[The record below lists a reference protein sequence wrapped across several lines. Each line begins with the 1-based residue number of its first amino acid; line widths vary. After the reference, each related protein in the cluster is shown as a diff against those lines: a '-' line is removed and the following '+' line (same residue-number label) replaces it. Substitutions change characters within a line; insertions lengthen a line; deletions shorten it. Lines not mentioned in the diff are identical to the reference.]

1 MTHPDLLG
9 QLSGLQTMMADL
21 LTGVPAAA
29 ANARF
34 HPRLASLGWY
44 LGHSV
49 YRELYWL
56 REVLGGDGDLAGRV
70 RHLFA
75 VGAAEAPVEHLPP
88 RDHLLAWA
96 AEIQDEHLRRL
107 ATPGAL
113 PASPLLA
120 DDRLAWFL
128 LQERARDYE
137 AMLWLLLAR
146 RLQEAAEAEAQAR
159 PDASPAP
166 NAVTSQVAPS
176 RHESSAPPPTPSSV
190 SSAFSSSSVTSSPSP
205 TSPASSIFSGVPS
218 SSTVSGVPAA
228 STSPASPPLGL
239 EPCMP
244 SAEAVL
250 VTQGHYRVGSR
261 GEPYAYECELPPQA
275 VELANFRIARRPV
288 TNAEYLGFMTAGGYA
303 RPEFWDPAGQ
313 DWLRTGQAHGQA
325 PVHGHDQDRAQAPS
339 RAQAPWHWRRSDR
352 GDWQA
357 IGLNGPVP
365 LGPADPVAGLSRHE
379 ARAFAAWAASLGGDL
394 TGAVVQHEYQWEVA
408 ARAGLIEGT
417 GRVWEW
423 CANPFHPYP
432 DFSPFPDP
440 AHSRTAFD
448 AGLGVLRGASLHT
461 QRCLRRA
468 SFRHPADPADRFRIS
483 GLRLVF
489 PPA

>member
-9 QLSGLQTMMADL
+9 KLSGLQTMMADL
-21 LTGVPAAA
+21 LTGVPATA
-29 ANARF
+29 ANARY

-44 LGHSV
+44 LGRSV

-75 VGAAEAPVEHLPP
+75 VGAAEAPVELLPP

-96 AEIQDEHLRRL
+96 GEIQDEHLRRL

-137 AMLWLLLAR
+137 AMLWVLLAR
-146 RLQEAAEAEAQAR
+146 RLEEAGGAEAKAR
-159 PDASPAP
+159 AGTSPALD
-166 NAVTSQVAPS
+166 AITGKGAPS
-176 RHESSAPPPTPSSV
+176 LHVSSAPLPLPSSV
-190 SSAFSSSSVTSSPSP
+190 SSASPSLASSV
-205 TSPASSIFSGVPS
+205 FSGVPAS
-218 SSTVSGVPAA
+218 QASETISGVPAV

-244 SAEAVL
+244 SAEAIL

-261 GEPYAYECELPPQA
+261 GEPFAYDNELPPQA

-303 RPEFWDPAGQ
+303 RPEFWDAAGQ
-313 DWLRTGQAHGQA
+313 DWLRACQAQGQAQSPAQAQAQGQA
-325 PVHGHDQDRAQAPS
+325 QAT
-339 RAQAPWHWRRSDR
+339 AQAPWHWRQNDR

-357 IGLNGPVP
+357 LGLNGPVP
-365 LGPADPVAGLSRHE
+365 LGAADPVAGLSHHE

-394 TGAVVQHEYQWEVA
+394 TGAVVQHEYQWEIA

-440 AHSRTAFD
+440 THSQTAFD

-489 PPA
+489 PPD

>member
-44 LGHSV
+44 LGRSV
-49 YRELYWL
+49 YRDLYWL
-56 REVLGGDGDLAGRV
+56 REILSGDGGLAGRV

-96 AEIQDEHLRRL
+96 GEIQDEHLRRL
-107 ATPGAL
+107 APPGAL

-128 LQERARDYE
+128 LQERAQDYE
-137 AMLWLLLAR
+137 AMLWVLLAR
-146 RLQEAAEAEAQAR
+146 RLEEAAGAEAQDR
-159 PDASPAP
+159 PDTGPVP
-166 NAVTSQVAPS
+166 DAVTGQGVPS
-176 RHESSAPPPTPSSV
+176 LRESSVPPPPPSFV
-190 SSAFSSSSVTSSPSP
+190 ASAFASSSSSTFAFTSSPSP
-205 TSPASSIFSGVPS
+205 SYPAM
-218 SSTVSGVPAA
+218 
-228 STSPASPPLGL
+228 GL

-261 GEPYAYECELPPQA
+261 GEPFAYDNELPPQA

-288 TNAEYLGFMTAGGYA
+288 TNAEYLGFMSAGGYA
-303 RPEFWDPAGQ
+303 SPEFWDAAGQ
-313 DWLRTGQAHGQA
+313 DWLRACQAQGQAQGQA
-325 PVHGHDQDRAQAPS
+325 QALVHAQGQALVHAQGQAQSPAQAQGQAQVPV
-339 RAQAPWHWRRSDR
+339 QAPWHWRRNDR

-357 IGLNGPVP
+357 LGLNGLVP
-365 LGPADPVAGLSRHE
+365 LGAADPVAGLSRHE

-440 AHSRTAFD
+440 PHSQTAFD

-461 QRCLRRA
+461 QRWLRRA
-468 SFRHPADPADRFRIS
+468 SFRHPADPADRFRVS

-489 PPA
+489 PPD

>member
-1 MTHPDLLG
+1 MATKWTVPATTSQLRPGNPSPGTPAKEDSMTHPDLLG

-29 ANARF
+29 ANARY

-44 LGHSV
+44 LGRSV

-88 RDHLLAWA
+88 RNHLLAWA
-96 AEIQDEHLRRL
+96 GEIQDEHLRRL

-137 AMLWLLLAR
+137 AMLWVLLAR
-146 RLQEAAEAEAQAR
+146 RLEG
-159 PDASPAP
+159 
-166 NAVTSQVAPS
+166 V
-176 RHESSAPPPTPSSV
+176 
-190 SSAFSSSSVTSSPSP
+190 
-205 TSPASSIFSGVPS
+205 PASKTISGVPDALTS
-218 SSTVSGVPAA
+218 S
-228 STSPASPPLGL
+228 ASPPMGL

-244 SAEAVL
+244 SAEAIL

-261 GEPYAYECELPPQA
+261 GEPFAYDNELPPQA

-288 TNAEYLGFMTAGGYA
+288 TNAEYLGFMTDGGYT
-303 RPEFWDPAGQ
+303 RPEFWDAAGQ
-313 DWLRTGQAHGQA
+313 DWLRACQAQGQALVHAQGQA
-325 PVHGHDQDRAQAPS
+325 QSPAQGQAQSPAQS
-339 RAQAPWHWRRSDR
+339 QGLAQVTAQAPWHWRRNDL

-357 IGLNGPVP
+357 LGLNGPVP
-365 LGPADPVAGLSRHE
+365 LGAADPVAGLSRHE

-394 TGAVVQHEYQWEVA
+394 AGAVVQHEYQWEVA

-440 AHSRTAFD
+440 AHAQTAFD

-489 PPA
+489 PPG